1 MSLENALW
9 EEEYV
14 DDAPAATRVA
24 ENRGVALLPA
34 LPDPGTIF
42 VSGGTDD
49 LVAGIRATA
58 LREAQGLDISTE
70 RSRKAI
76 ASLAA
81 KVGRTKT
88 AIDEAGKRLKKER
101 SKVLA
106 EIDPERKKCW
116 ESLESLQKEIR
127 KPLTDWENIDKVRIA
142 RHEEQFAAISELF
155 ESRHGNTSDQLR
167 EKLQAVQEWK
177 ERDWEECSQVAKKV
191 LENVEHWLKVHHAA
205 ALVAETEKLELDR
218 LRKAAAEQAQKERDE
233 RIATEAAER
242 ERKRLEAVTA
252 ETERKAEER
261 ARSEEAARVAA
272 EKRAQ
277 EAEAKAAT
285 RAELADRQAKEA
297 ARLGEIQAKRQA
309 EFAVEQERKRA
320 AEAARAHQIESSRKE
335 EEAARVEAARV
346 ADETHRK
353 NVETAMIAGLVAVLR
368 SDVGVWNDYTEA
380 AYSIC
385 QAIKRREVPYLRIEY

>member
-205 ALVAETEKLELDR
+205 ALVAEAEKLELDR
-218 LRKAAAEQAQKERDE
+218 LRQAAAEQAQRERDE
-233 RIATEAAER
+233 RIATKAREEARR
-242 ERKRLEAVTA
+242 E
-252 ETERKAEER
+252 
-261 ARSEEAARVAA
+261 EEAARIAA
-272 EKRAQ
+272 EQKAFDAQ
-277 EAEAKAAT
+277 MREYAAKA
-285 RAELADRQAKEA
+285 RAEKAERDATEVAEKAKRQAIEA
-297 ARLGEIQAKRQA
+297 ARLGEAQAKRQA

-368 SDVGVWNDYTEA
+368 SEMGVWNDYTG
-380 AYSIC
+380 AYLIC
-385 QAIKRREVPYLRIEY
+385 QAIKRREVPYLRIDY

>member
-1 MSLENALW
+1 MADFYTHGW
-9 EEEYV
+9 EDPYV

-24 ENRGVALLPA
+24 ENRTVALLPV
-34 LPDPGTIF
+34 LPDPGLVF
-42 VSGGTDD
+42 QAGGTAD
-49 LVAGIRATA
+49 LLAGIRATA
-58 LREAQGLDISTE
+58 MAEADGLEISTE
-70 RSRKAI
+70 RGRKAI
-76 ASLAA
+76 ASLAY
-81 KVGRTKT
+81 KVARTGT
-88 AIDEAGKRLKKER
+88 AVDEAGKTLKKER
-101 SKVLA
+101 MQGIDVLDA
-106 EIDPERKKCW
+106 ERKSFREGIAGLK
-116 ESLESLQKEIR
+116 EEIR
-127 KPLTDWENIDKVRIA
+127 RPLTEWENVDKVRIA
-142 RHEEQFAAISELF
+142 RHEEQFAAISAMF
-155 ESRHGNTSDQLR
+155 ESRHGCSSDRLR
-167 EKLQAVQEWK
+167 EKLEAVQEWK
-177 ERDWEECSQVAKKV
+177 ERDWEEFGQIAKKV
-191 LENVEHWLKVHHAA
+191 LENVEHWLTVHHAA
-205 ALVAETEKLELDR
+205 ALVAESEKLELDR

-297 ARLGEIQAKRQA
+297 ARLGEAQAKRQA

-368 SDVGVWNDYTEA
+368 SEMGVWNDYTG
-380 AYSIC
+380 AYLIC
-385 QAIKRREVPYLRIEY
+385 QAIKRREVPYLRIDY